1 MLLIANSI
9 PKSGS
14 TWFHNFAVRC
24 LSLLGHPT
32 PHVAV
37 GRHVTLNDYA
47 NPGALSG
54 INLERLLDAAR
65 SQTFAI
71 KAHVPPNEELLAALR
86 TGAARMVFL
95 IRHPADIVA
104 SSLAFAENR
113 RSRNDD
119 TPYNAL
125 HLPREAAD
133 FVAPWVD
140 QAEAWLAAG
149 PPAAIRRYEELYESD
164 ASICAAIHDLWPET
178 ANVSARALD
187 EMRPARL
194 SEAERDYLRVNLRIR
209 PELTPDVTQTCAVW
223 AQRLGY

>member
-1 MLLIANSI
+1 MLLIVNSM

-32 PHVAV
+32 PHVAA

-47 NPGALSG
+47 NPGALDST
-54 INLERLLDAAR
+54 NLERLLEAAR
-65 SQTFAI
+65 GQTFAI
-71 KAHVPPNEELLAALR
+71 KAHVPPNEALLAALR
-86 TGAARMVFL
+86 AGEARMAYL
-95 IRHPADIVA
+95 IRHPADIVT

-113 RSRNDD
+113 RSRGDD

-125 HLPREAAD
+125 RLPREAAD

-140 QAEAWLAAG
+140 EAEAWLAMG
-149 PPAAIRRYEELYESD
+149 LPAAIRRYEALYASD
-164 ASICAAIHDLWPET
+164 ASICAALHDLWPET
-178 ANVSARALD
+178 ATVSARALD
-187 EMRPARL
+187 EMRPAQL

-209 PELTPDVTQTCAVW
+209 PELTPDVVQTCAAW
-223 AQRLGY
+223 ASRLGY